1 MAGIENNILY
11 GGGVKLEPSSSRD
24 ISDMQGTSV
33 DVSRINH
40 TGNPEGVISANPSSL
55 SHDPTTGALYLKV
68 SGTGNTGWVQVP
80 TSAATT
86 CLFSAYRSSTAS
98 DVTGDGTVYT
108 IPFDTALVNLGAAYN
123 TGTGVFTA
131 PTTANYLFQ
140 STVNVSDLQ
149 ISHAEGIFGFVGS
162 AFESRFAR
170 YNMGAMA
177 TAGVFSASGSLVV
190 PLTAGQTMSVFAFA
204 TGGSKVVDVIGAA
217 SPAIFTNF
225 SGYLIP

>member
-1 MAGIENNILY
+1 MAGIENNIVY
-11 GGGVKLEPSSSRD
+11 GGGFKLQPSSARD
-24 ISDMQGTSV
+24 ISDMQRTAV

-40 TGNPEGVISANPSSL
+40 TGDPEGVVSANPSSL
-55 SHDPTTGALYLKV
+55 SHDPTTGALYLKA

-108 IPFDTALVNLGAAYN
+108 IPFDTALVNLGSAYN

-131 PTTANYLFQ
+131 PTNGNYLFQ
-140 STVNVSDLQ
+140 STVNVSDLL
-149 ISHAEGIFGFVGS
+149 ITHAEGIFAFNGS

-177 TAGVFSASGSLVV
+177 TAGIFSASGSLVV

-204 TGGSKVVDVIGAA
+204 TGGTKVVDVVGAA
-217 SPAIFTNF
+217 SPAIYTNF